1 MVFSL
6 SEGAAVIL
14 KLSGL
19 ALLTGSLNSLLDAC
33 DKKEWIVR
41 INIVAGIFCV
51 IVIYNSAVKE
61 ALQVLASF
69 MGFIW

>member
-69 MGFIW
+69 MGFIG